1 MVFWKPM
8 KNIVNLRESRRLDMR
23 DQDKRL
29 SGVSAV
35 YDGDR
40 ATPRVGNPPSAYS
53 GSGVKSLLSV
63 GLIIYISLDSLKCFG
78 RTAKNNLCRVPRGC
92 RVHHTAVCCSHT
104 IHMSLDFAP
113 PRPQQRFDSLG
124 WYRVGLP
131 KISKLNYKF
140 SLIDQVQK
148 VV

>member
-1 MVFWKPM
+1 M
-8 KNIVNLRESRRLDMR
+8 KNTVNLRESRRLDMR
-23 DQDKRL
+23 EQDKQL

-40 ATPRVGNPPSAYS
+40 AILRVGNPPSSYS
-53 GSGVKSLLSV
+53 GGGVKSLLSV
-63 GLIIYISLDSLKCFG
+63 GLIIYISLDSLKCSG
-78 RTAKNNLCRVPRGC
+78 RRAKNNLCHVPRGC

-104 IHMSLDFAP
+104 IRMSLDFAP
-113 PRPQQRFDSLG
+113 PGPQQRFDSLG

-131 KISKLNYKF
+131 KISELNYKF